1 MSGILSGFKA
11 FVMRGNLIELAV
23 AFVIGAAFATLMQAL
38 VADLVTPIVAAVFGE
53 PSFEG
58 LSFTINGSE
67 FLYGHFLNAL
77 LTFLSIAAAIYF
89 FVVVPYDR
97 LQAAGDDAGDE
108 GVRALPVDD
117 PRRCKPLCVLHAT
130 VEAQAVYVTPG
141 SGSSV
146 GGGTSSTGRAAAFE
160 TASNSAVFLGRV
172 RRRTARRTASAGPSG
187 AR

>member
-1 MSGILSGFKA
+1 MRGILSGFKA

-53 PSFEG
+53 PSFED

-97 LQAAGDDAGDE
+97 LQATAGRDAGDE
-108 GVRALPVDD
+108 GMRPLPVDD
-117 PRRCKPLCVLHAT
+117 PGRRKPLCVLHVGAS
-130 VEAQAVYVTPG
+130 
-141 SGSSV
+141 SGQLDV
-146 GGGTSSTGRAAAFE
+146 PK
-160 TASNSAVFLGRV
+160 NV
-172 RRRTARRTASAGPSG
+172 
-187 AR
+187 